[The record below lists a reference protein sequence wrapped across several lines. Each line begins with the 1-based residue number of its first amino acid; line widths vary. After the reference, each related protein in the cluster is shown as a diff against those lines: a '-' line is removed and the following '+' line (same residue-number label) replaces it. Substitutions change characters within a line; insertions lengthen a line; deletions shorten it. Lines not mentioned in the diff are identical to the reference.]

1 MRLALVLCAA
11 ATLVG
16 TPLHA
21 QFKKLKSLVPRAA
34 EKAATSQAEGAM
46 GGAAGGAVPEFDE
59 RNLEITEERLTGV
72 LKGLAAAKVV
82 VDRKNDE
89 HLRKAY
95 EKERTSYEVK
105 KEKYDDCSHDATEA
119 FGRDVQTRLMAAQ
132 QKGDIKEMQR
142 IADSIQKAMNGPNP
156 AQQAKAGE
164 AKFVTD
170 KCGPAPVEP
179 VDPGRGDPQT
189 LIRKEAG
196 LTASQWYVMR
206 ERLQILVYQKKD
218 KLDKG
223 VPGYTPN
230 ETQAASKHFDELQK
244 LREYLFSS

>member
-1 MRLALVLCAA
+1 M
-11 ATLVG
+11 LVG

-21 QFKKLKSLVPRAA
+21 QFKKLKNLVPKAA
-34 EKAATSQAEGAM
+34 EKAVASQAEGAA
-46 GGAAGGAVPEFDE
+46 GAAGGAAPEFDE

-72 LKGLAAAKVV
+72 LRGLAAAKVV

-89 HLRKAY
+89 QLRKTY

-105 KEKYDDCSHDATEA
+105 KEKWDDCSNDANEA
-119 FGRDVQTRLMAAQ
+119 FGREVQTRLMAAQ
-132 QKGDIKEMQR
+132 AKGDVKEMQR
-142 IADSIQKAMNGPNP
+142 IADSIQKAMLSQNS
-156 AQQAKAGE
+156 AQAKAGE

-189 LIRKEAG
+189 IIRKEAG
-196 LTASQWYVMR
+196 LTDSQWFVMR
-206 ERLQILVYQKKD
+206 ERLQILVYQKKE
-218 KLDKG
+218 KLDNG

-230 ETQAASKHFDELQK
+230 ESQAAFKHFDQLQK
-244 LREYLFSS
+244 LREYLFAS

>member
-1 MRLALVLCAA
+1 MRLALALCAA

-21 QFKKLKSLVPRAA
+21 QFKKLKNLVPKAA
-34 EKAATSQAEGAM
+34 EKAATGQAEGAM
-46 GGAAGGAVPEFDE
+46 GGAGGAVPEFDD

-89 HLRKAY
+89 QLRKTY

-105 KEKYDDCSHDATEA
+105 KEKYDDCANDANEA
-119 FGRDVQTRLMAAQ
+119 FGRDLQTRLMAAQ
-132 QKGDIKEMQR
+132 AKGDIKEMQR
-142 IADSIQKAMNGPNP
+142 IADSIQKAMSGPNP
-156 AQQAKAGE
+156 GQQAKAGE

-179 VDPGRGDPQT
+179 ANPFAGDPQT
-189 LIRKEAG
+189 IIRKEAG
-196 LTASQWYVMR
+196 LTDSQWYLMR
-206 ERLQILVYQKKD
+206 ERLQILAYQKKD

-223 VPGYTPN
+223 LPGYSPN
-230 ETQAASKHFDELQK
+230 ETQAVSKHFDQLQK
-244 LREYLFSS
+244 LREYLFAS